1 MRKLATDEGMIENG
15 CGRLQSDVRIPGNTL
30 EYFLVRDAETHS
42 ARSIASPHL
51 AHPEQAREFQMQV
64 LEDATKADE

>member
-15 CGRLQSDVRIPGNTL
+15 CGRSQSDARIP
-30 EYFLVRDAETHS
+30 ESFS

-51 AHPEQAREFQMQV
+51 AHPEQAREFQTQV
-64 LEDATKADE
+64 LEDATKADG